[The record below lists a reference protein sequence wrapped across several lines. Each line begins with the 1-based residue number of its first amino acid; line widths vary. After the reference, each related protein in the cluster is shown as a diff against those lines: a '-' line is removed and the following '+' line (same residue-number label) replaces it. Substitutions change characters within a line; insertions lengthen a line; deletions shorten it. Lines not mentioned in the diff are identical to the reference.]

1 MGTVG
6 PMRERA
12 AAVALAAAILLGACG
27 GGDAGGAGQ
36 AVRVPTPPTATAMP
50 PPGQLTPPSDKG
62 LNYDGP
68 TAANGDWLGTRW
80 LRTGDEGWAEARP
93 AIQAD
98 LDFIVDHGLGR
109 VVRVFIGID
118 QLMVWDRS
126 TGFVR
131 FDDGALRNLDQA
143 FDLFDAHHVGVIA
156 VVYDQEELSSPGN
169 FRAQALDGHH
179 AAMRQNYLAATE
191 QFFRRYG
198 SRPTVVGWDLFNEAY
213 GSLGREGGLPR
224 PPAPD
229 PVSPNYP
236 DVTVHAWIVDLYQ
249 AAKRGAPGAWLTV
262 SDTTELYWKDPPDTA
277 GYAGA
282 VDFYDIHVY
291 DDHPAVRSWART
303 LDRPY
308 LLGEVGGDVDH
319 GLHDPSVN
327 SRAVAFW
334 LSHARE
340 LGIRA
345 VLAHSSDGSVY
356 SLRSGLTA
364 TGRVI
369 ESAP

>member
-1 MGTVG
+1 
-6 PMRERA
+6 MRERA
-12 AAVALAAAILLGACG
+12 RTLALVAAVLIGACG
-27 GGDAGGAGQ
+27 GGGGAREG
-36 AVRVPTPPTATAMP
+36 AGPAPATPPPTSSP
-50 PPGQLTPPSDKG
+50 PPGQLPLPSDKG

-68 TAANGDWLGTRW
+68 TTAGGDWLGSRW
-80 LRTGDEGWAEARP
+80 LRQDPDEGWAAARP
-93 AIQAD
+93 ALQAD
-98 LDFIVDHGLGR
+98 LDFIVTHGLGR

-118 QLMVWDRS
+118 QVMVWNRS

-131 FDDGALRNLDQA
+131 FDDAALRNLDQA
-143 FDLFDAHHVGVIA
+143 LDLFDAHRVQVIA
-156 VVYDQEELSSPGN
+156 VVFDQEEVGSPGN
-169 FRAQALDGHH
+169 FRMQALDGHH
-179 AAMRQNYLAATE
+179 AAMRQSYLTATE

-198 SRPTVVGWDLFNEAY
+198 SRPTVAGWDLFNEAY
-213 GSLGREGGLPR
+213 GSLGREGGLAR

-236 DVTVHAWIVDLYQ
+236 DATVHAWIVDLYR
-249 AAKRGAPGAWLTV
+249 AAKRGAPNAWLTV

-277 GYAGA
+277 KYAGA

-291 DDHPAVRSWART
+291 DDNPGVRGWSRS

-319 GLHDPSVN
+319 GLHEPSVN

-334 LSHARE
+334 LAHARD

-369 ESAP
+369 EAAP